1 MGTVVRM
8 TFAVW
13 LLMTAVPTFAAA
25 GVSTGRNVLV
35 VVNGASAVSVRIG
48 EYYAKKRGIPDDQI
62 LRLTELEPDP
72 TDGIDRP
79 VFERAISAPIAAWL
93 GRNQAQDR
101 ILFIV
106 LTKGIPLRINGGSQP
121 NSAASV
127 DSELSVLYLRM
138 TGAKVETAGPLPN
151 PYFLGD
157 RPISEAKPFTREA
170 FSLYLVTRL
179 DGFTVKDVLGLID
192 RGSAPSRD
200 GRFILDEKLAF
211 TDAGNVWLR
220 QAADRLKALGLSGDR
235 VLLDESHAVVTDRV
249 DVLGYYSW
257 GSNDSAIRQRHFGLR
272 FKPGALGGMFV
283 STDGRTF
290 REPPENWTLANWNDP
305 STWFAGSPQS
315 LAGDL
320 IREGITGVAG
330 HVAEPLLGNTIRP
343 DILFPAYV
351 AGFSLAEAFYLAMP
365 SVSWMTVVV
374 GDPLCTPFA
383 NATTTRVEDPPMDP
397 ATELPAV
404 FSQRRLAAASNSS
417 LPVEVQQ
424 KLLRADSRSLRGDEA
439 GARSDLE
446 AATDAAP
453 DMLGAQI
460 LLAVKYETAGNYD
473 AAIARYRKILSLAP
487 DTPLALNNLAYALAV
502 RKGELRE
509 AQPLAERAHTL
520 APQSGV
526 IADTLGWIYF
536 ISGDAGRALPLLSE
550 AARLEPANGDIRE
563 HLATIRSA
571 LGDGPAA
578 KSSHPPKKPPKKR

>member
-1 MGTVVRM
+1 MGIVLRM
-8 TFAVW
+8 AFAAW
-13 LLMTAVPTFAAA
+13 LLMAAGPAFAAA
-25 GVSTGRNVLV
+25 GVNTGRNVLV
-35 VVNGASAVSVRIG
+35 VVNGSSADSVRIG
-48 EYYAKKRGIPDDQI
+48 EYYAKKRAVPEDQI
-62 LRLTELEPDP
+62 LRLTDLPPDP

-79 VFERAISAPIAAWL
+79 VFERAISAPVAAWL
-93 GRNQAQDR
+93 ARNQAQDR

-106 LTKGIPLRINGGSQP
+106 LTKGIPLRINGGSVP
-121 NSAASV
+121 SSAASV

-138 TGAKVETAGPLPN
+138 TGAKVESAGPLPN

-157 RPISEAKPFTREA
+157 RPLSEAKPFTREA

-179 DGFTVKDVLGLID
+179 DGFTVQDVLGVID

-200 GRFILDEKLAF
+200 GRFILDEKSAF

-220 QAADRLKALGLSGDR
+220 QAAERLKALGLSDDR
-235 VLLDESHAVVTDRV
+235 VLLDESHDVVTDKV

-257 GSNDSAIRQRHFGLR
+257 GSNDPSIRQRHFGLKFR
-272 FKPGALGGMFV
+272 PGAIGGMFV

-290 REPPENWTLANWNDP
+290 REPPQNWTLANWNDQT
-305 STWFAGSPQS
+305 TWFAGSPQS

-320 IREGITGVAG
+320 IREGITGVSG
-330 HVAEPLLGNTIRP
+330 HVSEPLLGNTIRP

-351 AGFSLAEAFYLAMP
+351 SGFSLAEAFYLAMP

-374 GDPLCTPFA
+374 GDPLCAPFA
-383 NATTTRVEDPPMDP
+383 NATTRRVEDPPLDP

-404 FSQRRLAAASNSS
+404 FSQRRLAALRDSS
-417 LPVEVQQ
+417 LPLEVQQ
-424 KLLRADSRSLRGDEA
+424 KLLRADSRTLRGDAA

-446 AATDAAP
+446 EATDAVPTLLA
-453 DMLGAQI
+453 AQI
-460 LLAVKYETAGNYD
+460 LLAANYETAGDYD
-473 AAIARYRKILSLAP
+473 AAIARYRTILSLAP

-509 AQPLAERAHTL
+509 AQPLAERARKL

-536 ISGDAGRALPLLSE
+536 ISGDAGRAQPLLSE
-550 AARLEPANGDIRE
+550 AARLEPANPEIQQ
-563 HLATIRSA
+563 HLATVRAA
-571 LGDGPAA
+571 LGGGPAA
-578 KSSHPPKKPPKKR
+578 KPSQPPRKR

>member
-1 MGTVVRM
+1 MGIVLRM
-8 TFAVW
+8 AFAAW
-13 LLMTAVPTFAAA
+13 LLMAAGPAFAAA
-25 GVSTGRNVLV
+25 GVNTGRNVLV
-35 VVNGASAVSVRIG
+35 VVNGSSADSVRIG
-48 EYYAKKRGIPDDQI
+48 EYYAKKRAVPEDQI
-62 LRLTELEPDP
+62 LRLTDLPPDP

-79 VFERAISAPIAAWL
+79 VFERAISAPVAAWL
-93 GRNQAQDR
+93 ARNQAQDR

-106 LTKGIPLRINGGSQP
+106 LTKGIPLRINGGSVP
-121 NSAASV
+121 SSAASV

-138 TGAKVETAGPLPN
+138 TGAKVESAGPLPN

-157 RPISEAKPFTREA
+157 RPLSEAKPFTREA

-179 DGFTVKDVLGLID
+179 DGFTVQDVLGVID

-200 GRFILDEKLAF
+200 GRFILDEKSAF

-220 QAADRLKALGLSGDR
+220 QAAERLKALGLSDDR
-235 VLLDESHAVVTDRV
+235 VLLDESHDVVTDKV

-257 GSNDSAIRQRHFGLR
+257 GSNDPSIRQRHFGLKFR
-272 FKPGALGGMFV
+272 PGAIGGMFV

-290 REPPENWTLANWNDP
+290 REPPQNWTLANWNDQT
-305 STWFAGSPQS
+305 TWFAGSPQS

-320 IREGITGVAG
+320 IREGITGVSG
-330 HVAEPLLGNTIRP
+330 HVSEPLLGNTIRP

-351 AGFSLAEAFYLAMP
+351 SGFSLAEAFYLAMP

-374 GDPLCTPFA
+374 GDPLCAPFA
-383 NATTTRVEDPPMDP
+383 NATTRRVEDPPLDP

-404 FSQRRLAAASNSS
+404 FSQRRLAALRDSS
-417 LPVEVQQ
+417 LPLEVQQ
-424 KLLRADSRSLRGDEA
+424 KLLRADSRTLRGDAA

-446 AATDAAP
+446 AATDAVPTLLA
-453 DMLGAQI
+453 AQI
-460 LLAVKYETAGNYD
+460 LLAANYETAGDYD
-473 AAIARYRKILSLAP
+473 AAIARYRTILSLAP

-509 AQPLAERAHTL
+509 AQPLAERARKL

-536 ISGDAGRALPLLSE
+536 ISGDAGRAQPLLSE
-550 AARLEPANGDIRE
+550 AARLEPANPEIQQ
-563 HLATIRSA
+563 HLATVRAA
-571 LGDGPAA
+571 LGGGPAA
-578 KSSHPPKKPPKKR
+578 KPSQPPRKR